1 MLLTYIASAI
11 QCVYLYCKSVNQQA
25 NLKIYICFLKVSQS
39 FQSSTTYE
47 LTVINRASVIFIRP
61 CLNAYAPIITVRFS
75 IINNISN
82 VVGDDKTYSEY
93 NFVAK
98 YFSILCQVYTGYMC
112 SRKEKQKTLATTYK
126 VLCDPD

>member
-1 MLLTYIASAI
+1 M
-11 QCVYLYCKSVNQQA
+11 NQQA

-61 CLNAYAPIITVRFS
+61 SLNAYAPIITVRFS
-75 IINNISN
+75 IHVINNISN
-82 VVGDDKTYSEY
+82 VVGDDKTQSEY

-98 YFSILCQVYTGYMC
+98 YFSILFQVYMGYMC
-112 SRKEKQKTLATTYK
+112 SRKDKQKTLATTYK
-126 VLCDPD
+126 VLCDPDW